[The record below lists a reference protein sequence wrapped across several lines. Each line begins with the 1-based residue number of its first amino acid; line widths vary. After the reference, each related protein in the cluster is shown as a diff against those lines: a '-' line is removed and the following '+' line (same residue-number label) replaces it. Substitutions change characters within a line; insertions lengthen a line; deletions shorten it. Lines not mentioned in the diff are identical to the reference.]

1 MNYLRNL
8 SAIVLAAFA
17 FDANAQNVGSQSPV
31 SQNLT
36 ATAEAPEVSIGA
48 PSPVRFVQPLLTPF
62 HAQRRPVGPAKL
74 TNTPRL
80 ESLVRAGNLYLSV
93 ADVIALS
100 LENNLDIAVQRY
112 GPVLARE
119 IVRRAE
125 SGQALRDV
133 HIPIAAGPV
142 SISTAGVS
150 TLAIGVG
157 GGSGVTSGGGL
168 VASIGTPPLNLD
180 PTLLAVAQFF
190 HNTTP
195 LANQQV
201 SLVNSSVLSSQYY
214 QVGYS
219 QAWATGTQAQFTF
232 QTQRY
237 QYNSPAYALNPYI
250 TGYLDFQI
258 YQQLLQGWGRSAN
271 TRYIKVAKNNLK
283 VSDINLKQQV
293 VVTVSAILNLYWDL
307 VSFNDD
313 VHIKEKALET
323 AQQLYEDNKHQAEL
337 GTLPAIEVTRAAA
350 QVSQSKEDLLI
361 AQTNVAQQEV
371 ILKNA
376 LSRTGIAS
384 ASLDEVHIIPLDS
397 IVVPQKEELKP
408 EKELM
413 TQALAARPEIEIAK
427 INIESGNIQASGT
440 RNALLPNLQAFAE
453 VTNNGLTGSPNALC
467 ANLPVTLQASCVPT
481 NYYVGNYGN
490 LLGQVFRRNYP
501 NYSAGFSLNIPF
513 RNRAAQGDYVADL
526 LQQRQKELQLQQVI
540 NQVRQDVKNAIVGL
554 QQARARYETAVAT
567 RELAQQTLEAEQMRF
582 KFGESSIATVVQAQR
597 DLAGDQTNEI
607 QAMANYT
614 HARNS
619 FDEAVGQTLD
629 VNHISIEEAELG
641 HVAHPSSI
649 PENLPVRKQ

>member
-1 MNYLRNL
+1 MKYFRSL
-8 SAIVLAAFA
+8 SIRTLSTIILIAFPIH
-17 FDANAQNVGSQSPV
+17 AQTPAPSDTS
-31 SQNLT
+31 
-36 ATAEAPEVSIGA
+36 PEVSIGT
-48 PSPVRFVQPLLTPF
+48 PTRVPFVQPLLTPF
-62 HAQRRPVGPAKL
+62 HMQKRPVGPAKL

-80 ESLVRAGNLYLSV
+80 ESLVRAGNLYLSLP
-93 ADVIALS
+93 DVIALS

-112 GPVLARE
+112 GPYLARE
-119 IVRRAE
+119 IIRRAE

-150 TLAIGVG
+150 SLAIGAGG

-168 VASIGTPPLNLD
+168 VASIGTQPPSLD
-180 PTLLAVAQFF
+180 PTITAVAQFQ

-195 LANQQV
+195 LSNQLV
-201 SLVNSSVLSSQYY
+201 SLVNASVVSSQYF
-214 QVGYS
+214 QAGYN
-219 QAWATGTQAQFTF
+219 QNWATGTSAAFTF
-232 QTQRY
+232 VSQRL
-237 QYNSPAYALNPYI
+237 QFNSPANSLNPY
-250 TGYLDFQI
+250 TQGDLDFQVS
-258 YQQLLQGWGRSAN
+258 QQLLQGWGRPAN

-283 VSDINLKQQV
+283 VSDINLKWQV

-313 VHIKEKALET
+313 VHVKEKALET
-323 AQQLYEDNKHQAEL
+323 AQQLFEDNKHQAEL
-337 GTLPAIEVTRAAA
+337 GTLPAIEVTRAEA

-384 ASLDEVHIIPLDS
+384 AALDEVHILPLDS

-413 TQALAARPEIEIAK
+413 DQALAARPEIEIAK
-427 INIESGNIQASGT
+427 INLESGNIQASGT
-440 RNALLPNLQAFAE
+440 KNALLPTLQAFAE
-453 VTNNGLTGSPNALC
+453 LTNNGLTGSPNALC
-467 ANLPVTLQASCVPT
+467 STLPASQQIACTPT
-481 NYYVGNYGN
+481 NYVVGGYGN
-490 LLGQVFRRNYP
+490 FLAQIFRRNYP
-501 NYSAGFSLNIPF
+501 NYSAGFQVNIPF

-567 RELAQQTLEAEQMRF
+567 RILAQQTLEAEQMRF
-582 KFGESSIATVVQAQR
+582 KFGESSIAIVVQAQR
-597 DLAGDQTNEI
+597 DLAADQTNEI

-619 FDEAVGQTLD
+619 FDEAIGQTLE
-629 VNHISIEEAELG
+629 VNHISMEEAEAG
-641 HVAHPSSI
+641 RVARPSSI
-649 PENLPVRKQ
+649 PENLPVRRQ